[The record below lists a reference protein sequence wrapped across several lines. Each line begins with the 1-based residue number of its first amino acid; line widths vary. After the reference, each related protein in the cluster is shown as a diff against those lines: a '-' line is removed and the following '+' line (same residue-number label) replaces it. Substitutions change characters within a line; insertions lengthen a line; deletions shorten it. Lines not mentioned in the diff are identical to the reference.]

1 MSRLNYI
8 YSFLGKDFNEQIKYP
23 GERILYKNENIKY
36 EDSNENKHYEANVF
50 YTNFRVL
57 CLTGKTAIDIPYN
70 FIFSHFTKTPIFSGR
85 KFIQMDFKQGI
96 NLSSCCPMYIT
107 ENYSR
112 EEIMN
117 AKFSLPK
124 YGQIK
129 FSDKSADM
137 EKSYQFLQ
145 TGIKAKEYEM
155 SHKPKQSQQNQGGG
169 MNPNYMVQ
177 QPKATGLG
185 LDRVKNMMRDKLAN
199 QKQMIEGSFTD
210 INTLRQ
216 NAEQMIAIA
225 SQIRNKIANN
235 PNNKSEN
242 DEINSVLSK
251 IGFVDPITKEVAGSE
266 YYLKLGEQIN
276 QFFMDYFAKNPK
288 TKALTLIDAY
298 CLYNRARTGNTISPK
313 DMRQAIKQLTD
324 GKVMHDIIIK
334 NFNNEMIVIQTPEF
348 SGKNILVMIKKFMQE
363 KKQHYIEMT
372 DLSNILH
379 VDNVLLEKT
388 IIEDLLLSGLI
399 LIDES
404 DLEVRYYLNIILP
417 YKLN

>member
-1 MSRLNYI
+1 MSQLNYL
-8 YSFLGKDFNEQIKYP
+8 YSHIGKDFNDQIKYP

-36 EDSNENKHYEANVF
+36 EDSNDNKHYEANVF

-70 FIFSHFTKTPIFSGR
+70 FIFSHFTKAPLFSGR
-85 KFIQMDFKQGI
+85 KYIQMDFKQGVT
-96 NLSSCCPMYIT
+96 LSSCCPMYIR
-107 ENYSR
+107 ENYSP

-117 AKFSLPK
+117 ARFTLPK

-137 EKSYQFLQ
+137 DKSYQFLQ

-155 SHKPKQSQQNQGGG
+155 SHKPKQSQQNNMAGAA
-169 MNPNYMVQ
+169 PSFMVQ
-177 QPKATGLG
+177 QPKVTGLG
-185 LDRVKNMMRDKLAN
+185 IDRVKNMMRGKLEN

-210 INTLRQ
+210 ISSLRQ
-216 NAEQMIAIA
+216 NAEQMIMIA
-225 SQIRNKIANN
+225 SQIRTKIANN

-251 IGFVDPITKEVAGSE
+251 IGFIDPITKEVAGSE
-266 YYLKLGEQIN
+266 YYVKLGEQIN

-324 GKVMHDIIIK
+324 GKVIHDIIIK

-348 SGKNILVMIKKFMQE
+348 SGKNILAMIKKFME
-363 KKQHYIEMT
+363 EHKTHHIEMS

-379 VDNVLLEKT
+379 IENVLLEKT